1 VSSTPGDVPHPEPRD
16 ADIVAE
22 TNVAP
27 APASG
32 EHERFAWRSWVPW
45 ALVVIAAVIGLVAA
59 LNVWV
64 KRQALSTDNWT
75 NASGRLLEDER
86 IRSALS
92 VYVVNQVFTNVDVTQ
107 RLQQRLPP
115 DIRPLAAPIAV
126 GLQQAATRAMDNL
139 LARPRIQQLWREA
152 NRRAHQLFIALLD
165 GKHNVLVSTGGNVV
179 LDLQPIVK
187 QLADQLG
194 LGGRLEGRL
203 PPDAGKITIMKGSQL
218 DTARQAVKVIRVLS
232 YFLFFLVIAL
242 YAAAVYLGRN
252 RRKLLLGVGVSVLV
266 VGLIVLVVR
275 RFAGDYLVDALNNN
289 PDTKS
294 AVTATWAIGT
304 ELLRNVGINGVIY
317 GLVIIFAAWIAGPSR
332 PATWSRR
339 TLAPAMRN
347 YPVVVYGFVTL
358 ILFLV
363 LLAGPT
369 DSERIFPLLIL
380 FAFAYAGVEVLRRQ
394 TMREFPAPQQREVPA

>member
-1 VSSTPGDVPHPEPRD
+1 M
-16 ADIVAE
+16 AE
-22 TNVAP
+22 TNVAT
-27 APASG
+27 APAVRN
-32 EHERFAWRSWVPW
+32 ERWAWRSWVPW
-45 ALVVIAAVIGLVAA
+45 TLVVIAAVIALVAA

-75 NASGRLLEDER
+75 NASGRLLEDQR

-92 VYVVNQVFTNVDVTQ
+92 VYIVNQVFTNVDVTQ

-115 DIRPLAAPIAV
+115 DIKPLAAPIAV
-126 GLQQAATRAMDNL
+126 GLQQAAVRAMDNL
-139 LARPRIQQLWREA
+139 LARPRIQQLWKQA

-165 GKHNVLVSTGGNVV
+165 GKHNVLVATGGNVV
-179 LDLQPIVK
+179 LNLQPIVK
-187 QLADQLG
+187 RLADELG

-203 PPDAGKITIMKGSQL
+203 PPDAGQITIMKGSQL
-218 DTARQAVKVIRVLS
+218 DTARKGVKVIRVLS

-252 RRKLLLGVGVSVLV
+252 HRKMLLGVGVSILV
-266 VGLIVLVVR
+266 VGLIILVVR

-289 PDTKS
+289 PDTKG
-294 AVTATWAIGT
+294 AVSATWAIGT

-317 GLVIIFAAWIAGPSR
+317 GIVIMFAAWIAGPSR
-332 PATWSRR
+332 PATWLRR
-339 TLAPAMRN
+339 LMAPTMRN
-347 YPVVVYGFVTL
+347 YPVVVYGFVTV

-369 DSERIFPLLIL
+369 DGDRIFPLLIL
-380 FAFAYAGVEVLRRQ
+380 FAFAYVGVEVLRRQ
-394 TMREFPAPQQREVPA
+394 TMREFPAPAQQQEVPA

>member
-1 VSSTPGDVPHPEPRD
+1 M
-16 ADIVAE
+16 AE
-22 TNVAP
+22 TNVATT
-27 APASG
+27 PAS
-32 EHERFAWRSWVPW
+32 ERHERLAWRSWVPW
-45 ALVVIAAVIGLVAA
+45 ALVVLAAVIGLVAA

-75 NASGRLLEDER
+75 NASGRLLEDQR

-92 VYVVNQVFTNVDVTQ
+92 VYIVNQVFTNVDVTQ

-115 DIRPLAAPIAV
+115 DIKPLAAPIAV
-126 GLQQAATRAMDNL
+126 GLQQAAVRAMDNL
-139 LARPRIQQLWREA
+139 LARPRIQQLWKQA

-165 GKHNVLVSTGGNVV
+165 GKHNVLVATGGNVV
-179 LDLQPIVK
+179 LNLQPIVK
-187 QLADQLG
+187 RLADELG

-203 PPDAGKITIMKGSQL
+203 PPDAGQITIMKGSQL
-218 DTARQAVKVIRVLS
+218 DTARKGVKVIRVLS

-252 RRKLLLGVGVSVLV
+252 HRKMLLGVGVSILV
-266 VGLIVLVVR
+266 VGLIILVVR

-289 PDTKS
+289 PDTKG
-294 AVTATWAIGT
+294 AVSATWAIGT

-317 GLVIIFAAWIAGPSR
+317 GIVIMFAAWIAGPSR
-332 PATWSRR
+332 PATWLRR
-339 TLAPAMRN
+339 LMAPTMRN
-347 YPVVVYGFVTL
+347 YPVVVYGFVTV

-369 DSERIFPLLIL
+369 DGDRIFPLLIL
-380 FAFAYAGVEVLRRQ
+380 FAFAYVGVEVLRRQ
-394 TMREFPAPQQREVPA
+394 TMREFPAPAQQQEVPA

>member
-1 VSSTPGDVPHPEPRD
+1 VG
-16 ADIVAE
+16 E
-22 TNVAP
+22 TNVAT
-27 APASG
+27 APAT
-32 EHERFAWRSWVPW
+32 ENHERLAWRSWVPW

-115 DIRPLAAPIAV
+115 NIKPLAAPIAV

-139 LARPRIQQLWREA
+139 LARPRIQQLWKEA

-165 GKHNVLVSTGGNVV
+165 GKNNLLVSTGGNVV

-187 QLADQLG
+187 QLADELG

-203 PPDAGKITIMKGSQL
+203 PPDAGQITIMKGSQL
-218 DTARQAVKVIRVLS
+218 DTARKAVKVVRVLS
-232 YFLFFLVIAL
+232 YLLFFLVIAL
-242 YAAAVYLGRN
+242 YAVAVYLARE

-266 VGLIVLVVR
+266 VGLLILVVR

-289 PDTKS
+289 PDTKG
-294 AVTATWAIGT
+294 AVSATWAIGT
-304 ELLRNVGINGVIY
+304 ELLRNTGVNGVIY
-317 GLVIIFAAWIAGPSR
+317 GVVIIFAAWVAGPSR
-332 PATWSRR
+332 PATWLRR
-339 TLAPAMRN
+339 LSSPTMREH
-347 YPVVVYGFVTL
+347 PIVVYGVVTL
-358 ILFLV
+358 VLFLV

-369 DSERIFPLLIL
+369 DAERIFPLLIL
-380 FAFAYAGVEVLRRQ
+380 FAFAYVGVEVLRRQ
-394 TMREFPAPQQREVPA
+394 TMREFPAPTQQEVPA